1 MRTRVKVGRND
12 LEFSVK
18 HPNSGWVAEPI
29 PEGLPLIDLEAGR
42 RPSLTTSPPPGR
54 PDRPCIAQDRKRP
67 ISSSDSEENSKK
79 QKECSPSPKS
89 SFEEGQTT
97 RVNSIDSNREVD
109 MLNKVDT
116 KGLDNGQFTST
127 EGFSPAT
134 PAKPK
139 KIPDLAVLINSPVF
153 HNKQK
158 NIN

>member
-1 MRTRVKVGRND
+1 MKSQGVKVRTRVKVGRGD
-12 LEFSVK
+12 PEFSVK
-18 HPNSGWVAEPI
+18 YPNVGWKSEQI
-29 PEGLPLIDLEAGR
+29 PEGLPDIDLEAGR

-54 PDRPCIAQDRKRP
+54 PDRTSIEQDRKRP
-67 ISSSDSEENSKK
+67 LSGSESEETNKK
-79 QKECSPSPKS
+79 QKESSPSPES
-89 SFEEGQTT
+89 NTDEGQT
-97 RVNSIDSNREVD
+97 SNRKVD
-109 MLNKVDT
+109 MLDMKDA

-139 KIPDLAVLINSPVF
+139 NIPDLSVLVNSPVF